1 MGYLHIDN
9 LYKNI
14 DITLFKE
21 CYALEKIHGTS
32 ARVAW
37 NMGNL
42 NFFAGGSKHD
52 TFVSLFDEE
61 KLIEL
66 FCELGHDEVTV
77 FGEAYGGKIQGMRN
91 TYGPDMKFVA
101 FDVKIEDTWLAV
113 PAAHDV
119 ANKLGLDFVD
129 YEKIPT
135 TLEAMDA
142 QRDLDSFQAIRNGMG
157 PGKMREGVVLRPL
170 VEFTRNDGKRIIVK
184 HKRNEFMETKTPR
197 EVDPEKLAVLERA
210 DAIAEEWVTDQRLR
224 HVLDKLPQDIG
235 IEDTGKVVKAMVE
248 DVVREAEGEIV
259 DSKEAR
265 RAIGKKAAKLFKG
278 HVCKLDKILEVNRHS
293 DLC

>member
-9 LYKNI
+9 LYKDT
-14 DITLFKE
+14 DITLFRE
-21 CYALEKIHGTS
+21 CYALEKVHGTS
-32 ARVAW
+32 AHVAW

-42 NFFAGGSKHD
+42 RFFAGGSEHD
-52 TFVSLFDEE
+52 TFMSLFDEE

-129 YEKIPT
+129 YVKIST
-135 TLEAMDA
+135 NLEEINA
-142 QRDLDSFQAIRNGMG
+142 QRDADSIQALRNGMG
-157 PGKMREGVVLRPL
+157 PGKIREGIVLRPPIEL
-170 VEFTRNDGKRIIVK
+170 TKNNGKRIIVK
-184 HKRNEFMETKTPR
+184 HKRDEFMETSTPR
-197 EVDPEKLAVLERA
+197 EVDPEKLAVLEEA
-210 DAIAEEWVTDQRLR
+210 NSIAEEWVTDQRLR
-224 HVLDKLPQDIG
+224 HVLDKLPPNLAM
-235 IEDTGKVVKAMVE
+235 ENVKEVIHAMVE

-265 RAIGKKAAKLFKG
+265 RAIGKRTAKLFKKSLQNTMEAKVSSG
-278 HVCKLDKILEVNRHS
+278 E
-293 DLC
+293 